1 MPALLQPQPLPAMAR
16 RWTTSPFLP
25 AHLCIPPIHHTVRVT
40 ALIIDVWSQGEKKK
54 PSDKALHADT
64 DM

>member
-25 AHLCIPPIHHTVRVT
+25 AHLNIPPTHHTVRVT

-54 PSDKALHADT
+54 AK
-64 DM
+64 